1 MGNGER
7 RGVSPT
13 CVSPMNEAIAGP
25 ESTSGLR
32 LDARQ
37 EKA

>member
-1 MGNGER
+1 MNPGER

-13 CVSPMNEAIAGP
+13 WKRRISVEVY
-25 ESTSGLR
+25 TSGLR

-37 EKA
+37 WKVE